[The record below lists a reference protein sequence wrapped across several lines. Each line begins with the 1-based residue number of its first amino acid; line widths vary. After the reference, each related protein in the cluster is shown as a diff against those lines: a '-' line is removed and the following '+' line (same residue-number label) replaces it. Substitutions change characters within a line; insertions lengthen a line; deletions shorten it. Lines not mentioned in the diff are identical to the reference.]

1 MAVPKKRTS
10 GSKKKIRNRAWKAKP
25 IKVASAA
32 FSLAQSIL
40 TGRSTSFYYIT
51 EQNKGDNRGERL
63 TQKVE

>member
-10 GSKKKIRNRAWKAKP
+10 GSRKKIRNRAWKAGP
-25 IKVASAA
+25 TKVASVA

-51 EQNKGDNRGERL
+51 EQNRGNNGVERL
-63 TQKVE
+63 PQNLG

>member
-10 GSKKKIRNRAWKAKP
+10 GARKKIRNRAWKAGAV
-25 IKVASAA
+25 KVALAA

-51 EQNKGDNRGERL
+51 EQNRSNNGGERDYP
-63 TQKVE
+63 KK